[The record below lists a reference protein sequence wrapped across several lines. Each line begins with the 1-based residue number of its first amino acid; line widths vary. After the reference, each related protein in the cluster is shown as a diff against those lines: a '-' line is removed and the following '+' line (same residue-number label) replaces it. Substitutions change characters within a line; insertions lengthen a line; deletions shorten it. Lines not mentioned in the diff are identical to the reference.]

1 MIISGISREIS
12 KNIHC
17 GSQRNDTGFI
27 VLRIFEWFTCVPF
40 VISHAFPL
48 TDKLT

>member
-1 MIISGISREIS
+1 MIMSGICRVIS

-17 GSQRNDTGFI
+17 GSQRNDTRFI
-27 VLRIFEWFTCVPF
+27 VLAIFECFTCVPF

-48 TDKLT
+48 TGKLT

>member
-1 MIISGISREIS
+1 MIIIGFSREIS
-12 KNIHC
+12 KNIHY
-17 GSQRNDTGFI
+17 GSQRNDTRFI
-27 VLRIFEWFTCVPF
+27 VLAIFECFTCVPF